1 MSILAS
7 RTQSPVAQL
16 AEHLTVNQRVPG
28 SSPGGGAFLFP
39 IIEVMADVEL
49 NITKQP
55 SELKDVA
62 SREVRDVISPQDGKV
77 IGQQILHT
85 ASDVKAAFQRARI
98 AQRTW
103 AKTSFKQ
110 RRRILLRFHNL
121 VIDARDELMD
131 LIQAENGKNRL
142 SALEEILDVALT
154 ARYYAYQGPHALRD
168 RRRRGPL
175 PVLTSVTEQRPPKGV
190 VGVIA
195 PFNYPLALAVSD
207 ALAAIM
213 AGNAVVV
220 KPDTQTPLSA
230 ELARQLLAKAGL
242 PSDVFVVVTG
252 RGGEVGQAIVEECD
266 YLMFTGSTA
275 TGEKLAKQAAARLI
289 DYSMELGGKNAMII
303 APDADLARAVEGAWN
318 ACYGN
323 SGQLCIS
330 IERMYVHQAVA
341 AKFIPAFVHRVEAMR
356 VGPGR
361 DWEID
366 MGSQISVEHTD
377 LIEKFVDD
385 AVAKGATVL
394 AGGKRLR
401 ELGDAFY
408 APTVLSNVPAD
419 ADLYRDEVFGPVV
432 YLEIVDS
439 IEEAIAKAN
448 DSSYGLNSSVWAAP
462 RTGREIARQLQT
474 GTVNINEG
482 YAPAWS
488 ALDAPMGGWK
498 KSGTGRRHGEHG
510 ITKYTE
516 PRNVTQT
523 RWMNI
528 MANQWPREQY
538 ANVLAQA
545 LKLGRDLLR

>member
-1 MSILAS
+1 
-7 RTQSPVAQL
+7 
-16 AEHLTVNQRVPG
+16 
-28 SSPGGGAFLFP
+28 
-39 IIEVMADVEL
+39 MADQQSTL
-49 NITKQP
+49 DSQT
-55 SELKDVA
+55 D
-62 SREVRDVISPQDGKV
+62 REIRDVISPQDGKV
-77 IGQQILHT
+77 IGQQILHD
-85 ASDVKAAFQRARI
+85 AADVAAAFEQARI
-98 AQRTW
+98 AQGGW
-103 AKTSFKQ
+103 EKTTFRH
-110 RRRILLRFHNL
+110 RRDIFLRFHNL
-121 VIDARDELMD
+121 VIDHRAELMD

-154 ARYYAYQGPHALRD
+154 ARYCAYHGPQALRD
-168 RRRRGPL
+168 RRRRGPIPL
-175 PVLTSVTEQRPPKGV
+175 LTSVWEQRPPKGV

-230 ELARQLLAKAGL
+230 QLAKKLLIKAGL
-242 PSDVFVVVTG
+242 PGDLFMIVTG
-252 RGGEVGQAIVEECD
+252 RGSEVGQAIVERCD

-275 TGEKLAKQAAARLI
+275 TGEKLATQAAARLI
-289 DYSMELGGKNAMII
+289 DYSMELGGKNAMIV
-303 APDADLARAVEGAWN
+303 APDADLQRAVDGAWN

-330 IERMYVHQAVA
+330 IERIYVHKDVA
-341 AKFIPAFVHRVEAMR
+341 EQFIAAFVARVKAMR
-356 VGPGR
+356 VGPDR

-377 LIEKFVDD
+377 LIERMVND
-385 AVAKGATVL
+385 AVDKGATVL
-394 AGGKRLR
+394 AGGTRLR
-401 ELGDAFY
+401 ELGETFY
-408 APTVLSNVPAD
+408 APTVLTNVPPEA
-419 ADLYRDEVFGPVV
+419 ALYRDEVFGPVV

-439 IEEAIAKAN
+439 IDEAIAKAN
-448 DSSYGLNSSVWAAP
+448 DTSYGLNSSVWAAP
-462 RTGREIARQLQT
+462 RTGRAIARRLQT

-523 RWMNI
+523 RFMNI
-528 MANQWPREQY
+528 MANQLPREQY
-538 ANVLAQA
+538 AKSLAKA
-545 LKLGRDLLR
+545 LKIGRDLLR